1 MSARLNAITLRFLA
15 SPYTVNFNGKVHGGA
30 VMKWI
35 DEAAY
40 ACATSFAKRYCVT
53 VFVGGIRF
61 LRPVVIGD
69 LVEVEATLA
78 YTGTK
83 SINMAVTVRSGDLK
97 EMKLAPT
104 AECAV
109 VFVSIDSHGNTVK
122 VAGHRAAGKTGAT
135 LIVRVRSLLGSQAAA
150 PAAVQGRRNRPGAER
165 PCSPSTQTP
174 QRRLLDR
181 TRTRETFA
189 LQLAAIVPPTNWR

>member
-1 MSARLNAITLRFLA
+1 MNAITLRFLA
-15 SPYTVNFNGKVHGGA
+15 SPDTVNFNGKVHGGT

-61 LRPVVIGD
+61 LRPIVIGD

-97 EMKLAPT
+97 EMTLAPT

-109 VFVSIDSHGNTVK
+109 VFVSIDSHGNSVE
-122 VAGHRAAGKTGAT
+122 VPRHRASGKNGDT
-135 LIVRVRSLLGSQAAA
+135 LIARVRSLLGGQAAMPA
-150 PAAVQGRRNRPGAER
+150 PM
-165 PCSPSTQTP
+165 
-174 QRRLLDR
+174 
-181 TRTRETFA
+181 
-189 LQLAAIVPPTNWR
+189 TNTA

>member
-1 MSARLNAITLRFLA
+1 MNAITLRFLA
-15 SPYTVNFNGKVHGGA
+15 SPDTVNFNGKVHGGT

-61 LRPVVIGD
+61 LRPIVIGH

-83 SINMAVTVRSGDLK
+83 SINMAASVRSGDLK
-97 EMKLAPT
+97 EMTLAPT

-109 VFVSIDSHGNTVK
+109 VFVSIDSQGNAVE
-122 VAGHRAAGKTGAT
+122 VPRHRASGRNGDT
-135 LIVRVRSLLGSQAAA
+135 LIARVRSLLGGEAAMPA
-150 PAAVQGRRNRPGAER
+150 PMTITA
-165 PCSPSTQTP
+165 
-174 QRRLLDR
+174 
-181 TRTRETFA
+181 
-189 LQLAAIVPPTNWR
+189 